1 MSGRFVN
8 VFRRHCAAV
17 LSLLPLLA
25 LLTVAAQAQAPRAL
39 PTKLTSAEYWK
50 LVTDISEPGGYF
62 QITDNYTSNEREIAV
77 LFTMLKERNQPASV
91 YMGVGPEQN
100 FSYIASLRPK
110 MAFIVDIR
118 RQAVMQHLMFKA
130 MFELS
135 TDRADFISILF
146 SKPRPPR
153 LDSTTTMA
161 AIWDAFW
168 YVPVDTALQ
177 SRNYTAVVDR
187 LTKTHGFIFTAE
199 ETRQLQ
205 AVLAAFPYFGP
216 EISTRGA
223 PSGRGGGSGANS
235 STFADLTGYLLDNA
249 GKVQSFMATE
259 GDFQYVKRMHD
270 NNLIVAVSGDFGGPK
285 AIRAIGAWLKEN
297 GGMLSAFYVS
307 NVEQYL
313 FGDGKATAF
322 YNNVA
327 TLPLDA
333 NSIFIRPYALR
344 NNGGYALC
352 PVLPYLAA
360 AAAGRTTSHNAA
372 LTCPR

>member
-1 MSGRFVN
+1 
-8 VFRRHCAAV
+8 
-17 LSLLPLLA
+17 
-25 LLTVAAQAQAPRAL
+25 
-39 PTKLTSAEYWK
+39 
-50 LVTDISEPGGYF
+50 
-62 QITDNYTSNEREIAV
+62 
-77 LFTMLKERNQPASV
+77 LFTALKERNQPASV

-135 TDRADFISILF
+135 KDRADFISILF

-153 LDSTTTMA
+153 LDSTTAMS

-177 SRNYTAVVDR
+177 SKNYTAVVER
-187 LTKTHGFIFTAE
+187 LTRTHGFTFTDE

-205 AVLAAFPYFGP
+205 TVLAAFPYFGP

-223 PSGRGGGSGANS
+223 PSGRGGGGGGGNNA
-235 STFADLTGYLLDNA
+235 TFADLTGYLLDNA

-259 GDFQYVKRMHD
+259 ADFRYVKMMHD

-297 GGMLSAFYVS
+297 GGMVSAFYVS

-344 NNGGYALC
+344 NSGGYALC

-360 AAAGRTTSHNAA
+360 AAAGRSTSHNAA